1 MRRNV
6 SDEKYEAN
14 GTQVSRQIAIIES
27 TSNTNTCVLKS
38 RTTVLFYVITVM
50 LKVTFA
56 LVPRAACV
64 ERRAQHRPAGERS
77 RRTARPDGAL
87 FANAHV

>member
-27 TSNTNTCVLKS
+27 TNICVLKR